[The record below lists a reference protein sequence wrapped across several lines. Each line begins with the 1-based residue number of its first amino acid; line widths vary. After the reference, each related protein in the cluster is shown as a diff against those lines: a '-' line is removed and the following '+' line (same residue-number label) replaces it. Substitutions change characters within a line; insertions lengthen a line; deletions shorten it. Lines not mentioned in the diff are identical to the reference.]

1 MFRLNKLIKSFGS
14 IQNLT
19 DWEKD
24 VIKASK
30 PIIVDFYAT
39 WCGPCKRLTPILEQ
53 KVKEHPNVTLIKI
66 DIDQHEQLANL
77 NNIEVVP
84 TVILFQNGK
93 KVNNFTGML
102 PPDQLNKFFDQI
114 PKQ

>member
-39 WCGPCKRLTPILEQ
+39 
-53 KVKEHPNVTLIKI
+53 
-66 DIDQHEQLANL
+66 
-77 NNIEVVP
+77 
-84 TVILFQNGK
+84 
-93 KVNNFTGML
+93 
-102 PPDQLNKFFDQI
+102 
-114 PKQ
+114 